1 MYEGEMRTT
10 SSRPIR
16 TVNFLN
22 ETRKYELFYINEFDS
37 NRKRMSVIVRCLQ
50 TDQFILLCKGA
61 ENAVFNKCANKDY
74 VVKSNEYIM
83 DFAQNGWRTLAL
95 AYRVLSKQ
103 EFDSFDLSLTNAYND
118 LNNRDEKLSEL
129 YELIESDMT
138 LIASTAVEDRLQE
151 HVASTLETLRVAG
164 IKIWVLTGDKKETA
178 ISISDSCKH
187 FSSYM
192 QKLILT
198 DLKDENQIR
207 INLKLHHKM

>member
-1 MYEGEMRTT
+1 
-10 SSRPIR
+10 
-16 TVNFLN
+16 
-22 ETRKYELFYINEFDS
+22 
-37 NRKRMSVIVRCLQ
+37 MSVIVRCLQ

>member
-1 MYEGEMRTT
+1 VYEGEMRTT

>member
-1 MYEGEMRTT
+1 MRTT

-22 ETRKYELFYINEFDS
+22 DLRKYELFYVNEFDS

-50 TDQFILLCKGA
+50 TDQFILFCKGA
-61 ENAVFNKCANKDY
+61 ENAVFSKCVNKDY
-74 VVKSNEYIM
+74 VAKSNEYIM
-83 DFAQNGWRTLAL
+83 EFAQNGWRTLAL
-95 AYRVLSKQ
+95 AYRVLSKA
-103 EFDSFDLSLTNAYND
+103 EFDSFDSSLTNAYND

-129 YELIESDMT
+129 YELIESEMT

-151 HVASTLETLRVAG
+151 HVASTLEALRIAG

-192 QKLILT
+192 QKLVLT